1 MLLTDFHRLRIGA
14 EECSSLDEF
23 IAEEGGSLPE
33 ECYPADGSGDT
44 PIKILTIIWELAHD
58 FNFRKLRQIS
68 GLTQESFVREY
79 RIPRRTIE
87 HWNVG
92 ERTPPP
98 YVLELLAADVVSAK
112 IKEVMEEEN

>member
-1 MLLTDFHRLRIGA
+1 MLLSEFHCLRIAA
-14 EECSSLDEF
+14 EDCSSLEQY

-33 ECYPADGSGDT
+33 ECYPTDGSGDA

-58 FNFRKLRQIS
+58 FSFRKLRAIS
-68 GLTQESFVREY
+68 GLTQQSFVREY

-87 HWNVG
+87 HWDVN

-98 YVLELLAADVVSAK
+98 YVLELLAADVLSAK
-112 IKEVMEEEN
+112 IKEVMEEN

>member
-1 MLLTDFHRLRIGA
+1 MLLSDFHRLRIAA

-33 ECYPADGSGDT
+33 ECYPADGSGDA
-44 PIKILTIIWELAHD
+44 PIKILSIIWELSHD
-58 FNFRKLRQIS
+58 FNFRKLRAIC

-87 HWNVG
+87 HWDVG

-98 YVLELLAADVVSAK
+98 YVLELLAADMLTTK
-112 IKEVMEEEN
+112 IKEEVMEKN

>member
-1 MLLTDFHRLRIGA
+1 MMLSDFHKLRIAA

-23 IAEEGGSLPE
+23 IAEEGGSLLE
-33 ECYPADGSGDT
+33 DCYPADGSGDA
-44 PIKILTIIWELAHD
+44 PIKILTIIWELTHD
-58 FNFRKLRQIS
+58 FNFRKLRAIS

-87 HWNVG
+87 HWDVG
-92 ERTPPP
+92 ERTPPS

-112 IKEVMEEEN
+112 IKEVMEEN

>member
-1 MLLTDFHRLRIGA
+1 MLLSDFHRLRNGA
-14 EECSSLDEF
+14 ENCSSLDEF

-33 ECYPADGSGDT
+33 ECYPADGSGDA

-58 FNFRKLRQIS
+58 FNYKKLRAIS
-68 GLTQESFVREY
+68 GLTQAEFVREY

-87 HWNVG
+87 HWDMD

-98 YVLELLAADVVSAK
+98 YVLELLAADVLSAK
-112 IKEVMEEEN
+112 IKEVMEEN

>member
-1 MLLTDFHRLRIGA
+1 MLLSDFHRLRIDA
-14 EECSSLDEF
+14 EDCTSLEQF

-33 ECYPADGSGDT
+33 ECYPADGSGDA

-79 RIPRRTIE
+79 CVPRRTIE
-87 HWNVG
+87 HWDVD
-92 ERTPPP
+92 ERTPPS
-98 YVLELLAADVVSAK
+98 YVLELLAADVVSVK
-112 IKEVMEEEN
+112 IKEVMED

>member
-1 MLLTDFHRLRIGA
+1 MLLSEFHRLRIDA
-14 EECSSLDEF
+14 EDCSSLEQY

-33 ECYPADGSGDT
+33 ECYSADGSGDA

-58 FNFRKLRQIS
+58 FCASKVRAVS
-68 GLTQESFVREY
+68 GMTQAEFVREF

-87 HWNVG
+87 HWAAD

-112 IKEVMEEEN
+112 IKEVMEEN

>member
-1 MLLTDFHRLRIGA
+1 MLLSDFHRLRIAADG
-14 EECSSLDEF
+14 CSSLDEY

-33 ECYPADGSGDT
+33 EYYPADGSGDA
-44 PIKILTIIWELAHD
+44 PVKILTTIWELAHD
-58 FNFRKLRQIS
+58 FNFRKLRAIS
-68 GLTQESFVREY
+68 GMTQAEFVREY

-87 HWNVG
+87 HWDVG

-112 IKEVMEEEN
+112 IKEVMEEN

>member
-1 MLLTDFHRLRIGA
+1 MLLTDFHRLRIDA

-33 ECYPADGSGDT
+33 ECYPADGSGDA
-44 PIKILTIIWELAHD
+44 PIKILTIIWELTHD

-68 GLTQESFVREY
+68 GLTQAKFAQEY
-79 RIPRRTIE
+79 GVPQRTLE
-87 HWNVG
+87 KWDTG

-98 YVLELLAADVVSAK
+98 YVIELLAADVITELA
-112 IKEVMEEEN
+112 EE

>member
-1 MLLTDFHRLRIGA
+1 MLLTDFHRLRIDA
-14 EECSSLDEF
+14 EDCSSLDEF

-33 ECYPADGSGDT
+33 ECYSADGSGDA

-68 GLTQESFVREY
+68 GLTQAKFAQEY
-79 RIPRRTIE
+79 GVPPRTLE
-87 HWNVG
+87 KWDTG

-98 YVLELLAADVVSAK
+98 YVIELLAADVITELA
-112 IKEVMEEEN
+112 EE